1 MSLFFKKKLE
11 KLNGNL
17 FRFPFFLYLCYMKVR
32 IYPLLD
38 SYSEFYYQYYFE
50 PNYGL
55 NGEVVGYSYGTNGW
69 YGYEIF
75 KTDLNNG
82 IIKIITD
89 IEPKQELKK
98 LSFV

>member
-1 MSLFFKKKLE
+1 
-11 KLNGNL
+11 
-17 FRFPFFLYLCYMKVR
+17 MKVR

-50 PNYGL
+50 PKYSTDGNI
-55 NGEVVGYSYGTNGW
+55 VGYTYGNDGW